1 MAAASRRGQPPLSVH
16 LPQHPTSP
24 LPDLPPISALFLIDF
39 DVKAG
44 YTITWKQ
51 AVPGLELEGT
61 VEYKSLPSGLHT
73 VPDDLIY
80 FVHDGGHAGL
90 SAFVNTP
97 TDEEET
103 RHARMIAVGVLV
115 PLSAGRLGRAW
126 RHAEGLKSIAAR
138 LAADRNQTQLLDE
151 YWDENGVGE
160 TTAPQPLKDIPPE
173 SPLLGVKAVR
183 PGAGK
188 GHARNRSASD
198 GAALIPPGHRL
209 SPFHPAWSLTAL
221 LDTFGPLIFPIQ
233 RAALLRKRIL
243 ISCHAPVHEVC
254 NFVYDIS
261 VLSNIPLSVCD
272 VIDTAAPSQRLRP
285 LFCIGVHDLSSLLE
299 YQAPTKRSR
308 RSNDS
313 DDEPHD
319 DDSAAGWV
327 ACTTDSILAM
337 KEGLWDMLITM
348 PPPYSS
354 NATQRVWPTV
364 ECPKGVSVRATQR
377 DLRRFRSLT
386 LGLARLAPP
395 TANPSSTRPPLASVR
410 SPPSEASDSPV
421 PPVPSIRL
429 SAAASSSRPG
439 TATATTGDR
448 PSGFPTTSSDD
459 DTDTIVEPTTWAA
472 LAYNGFMWWASAG
485 EKRHSD
491 EVDEQSHDAS
501 LLTDLAPPFSP
512 SMAASSPHLRANRQ
526 REPSLTA
533 AAAAPASGDMV
544 SSLASLAAA
553 RPAGDDEEDEN
564 DTDAHHSHPH
574 HTRRNDEAQA
584 RIELAV
590 VAYFHR
596 LTTSIMTVLADIVD
610 SSDDDDLLGLGL
622 LGGGGSG
629 GGGGYSDYTDGPPSR
644 GGEGSSSGGLRGRR
658 RGHHDEDEDDTA
670 RLLGSRSNSSSG
682 DDGNGD
688 ETSRFPWVRI
698 DSEAL
703 AEMGLDVWSQ
713 ADADFVVDVAA
724 RYFARR
730 AYVETKGVEVCGV
743 RVC

>member
-1 MAAASRRGQPPLSVH
+1 MAASRRGQPPLSVR
-16 LPQHPTSP
+16 LPQPTSAA

-51 AVPGLELEGT
+51 AVQGLELEGT

-73 VPDDLIY
+73 VSDDLIY

-115 PLSAGRLGRAW
+115 PLSYGRLGRAW
-126 RHAEGLKSIAAR
+126 RHAEGLKDMAAK
-138 LAADRNQTQLLDE
+138 LAADRKQTKLLDE
-151 YWDENGVGE
+151 YWENNGVSE
-160 TTAPQPLKDIPPE
+160 TTALQPLKDTPLD
-173 SPLLGVKAVR
+173 SPLLSIKASR
-183 PGAGK
+183 PGLGK

-209 SPFHPAWSLTAL
+209 SPFHPAWSLTSL
-221 LDTFGPLIFPIQ
+221 LDTFGPLIFPIH

-272 VIDTAAPSQRLRP
+272 VVDPAAPVQRLRP
-285 LFCIGVHDLSSLLE
+285 LFCIGVHDISYLLE
-299 YQAPTKRSR
+299 HQAALKRAGQ
-308 RSNDS
+308 SNDDRDTHNNS
-313 DDEPHD
+313 DDTT
-319 DDSAAGWV
+319 SGWV

-354 NATQRVWPTV
+354 SAKQRVWPTV
-364 ECPKGVSVRATQR
+364 ECPKGVPVKATQR

-386 LGLARLAPP
+386 LGLARLATHPP
-395 TANPSSTRPPLASVR
+395 PQPPLNPR
-410 SPPSEASDSPV
+410 GPPSEASDSPA
-421 PPVPSIRL
+421 PTTPAIRL
-429 SAAASSSRPG
+429 SKPAGSRPG
-439 TATATTGDR
+439 TAGEDR
-448 PSGFPTTSSDD
+448 PPSLPALGSGD
-459 DTDTIVEPTTWAA
+459 DTDTIVEPATWAA

-491 EVDEQSHDAS
+491 EIDEQSHDAS
-501 LLTDLAPPFSP
+501 LLTDLAAPVSPPV
-512 SMAASSPHLRANRQ
+512 AASSPSSQTRSQQQQPQQ
-526 REPSLTA
+526 RRTSFGAVA
-533 AAAAPASGDMV
+533 AGSDMV
-544 SSLASLAAA
+544 ASLASLTGRSRGSVDASGAADED
-553 RPAGDDEEDEN
+553 GDEDDDNE
-564 DTDAHHSHPH
+564 
-574 HTRRNDEAQA
+574 EAQA
-584 RIELAV
+584 RIELAA

-596 LTTSIMTVLADIVD
+596 LTTSILSVLADIVD
-610 SSDDDDLLGLGL
+610 SSDEDDLLGLN
-622 LGGGGSG
+622 LGE
-629 GGGGYSDYTDGPPSR
+629 DAHAYTDYDGPAVPR
-644 GGEGSSSGGLRGRR
+644 GAE
-658 RGHHDEDEDDTA
+658 EEA
-670 RLLGSRSNSSSG
+670 RLLGAAAGSSG
-682 DDGNGD
+682 GAPAGGGDGGD
-688 ETSRFPWVRI
+688 RMGWVRV

-713 ADADFVVDVAA
+713 ADADFVGEVSA
-724 RYFARR
+724 RYFGRR